1 MKRRSLLWL
10 GVAASFIANAQTD
23 TLVTRLS
30 EVRVVG
36 VKQTADTDFSTVTQ
50 ITAKEIDRLNIL
62 TMKDASDVVP
72 NFYIPNYG
80 SRITSSIYVRGL
92 GARIDQPVVGLN
104 VDNVPI
110 LNKDNYDFDLFDI
123 DKIEVFRGAQSIL
136 NGRNTMAGQVNIS
149 TVNPWRFQGVRTM
162 LELANGHSLKV
173 GAGGYMK
180 QGTSFASALTAYFT
194 KSDGFFRNAYDGKK
208 LDTERQGCLRWKA
221 AFHPSSNSSVM
232 NVASL
237 SLSRQGG
244 YPYRS
249 ISSGVIAHDDTCY
262 YRRNAFTDGLTVG
275 WTGKRVLV
283 TSVTSFQYIDDDM
296 TLDQDFLPLPYFTL
310 TQKRHEYAVTED
322 LYAKGTR
329 GSITW
334 LGGVFGFYKD
344 MDMHAPVTF
353 KEHGVANLIEKHP
366 NDMNPNYP
374 IRWDERAFV
383 LGSDFDVVTK
393 GMALYQQS
401 SLKSGNW
408 DFELGLRL
416 DVERSALHYRSN
428 CNTGYTT
435 YHILPDGSSE
445 VYSHNPVVIDQ
456 SGDLSRTFV
465 QFIPKIAVG
474 YDLGAP
480 GRLYGNIAKGYKS
493 GGYNTQMFSDVL
505 QQKIMGMMGLTEKY
519 DVDDIVSY
527 QPEKSWNFEV
537 GGNFS
542 FLDSRLSLNSSL
554 FFFLCTDQQLTT
566 FPDGLTTG
574 RIMTNAGRTRSLGVE
589 LSADYS
595 PLAGLMLRG
604 SYGYT
609 NAKFLNYDN
618 GKENL
623 KGKYLPYAPQN
634 TVFLSANYV
643 FPCKIGG
650 FEPSLNISGRG
661 VGNIYWDDANT
672 VSQPFYATLAVSA
685 AIDNGKVSLRLWGEN
700 ITSTRYDT
708 FYFVSMGNA
717 FVQQANPCTFGATF
731 RYVFNSGLKGKA
743 CL

>member
-1 MKRRSLLWL
+1 MVVASL
-10 GVAASFIANAQTD
+10 AHAQTD
-23 TLVTRLS
+23 TIVTRLD

-36 VKQTADTDFSTVTQ
+36 VKQVAETDLSTVTQ
-50 ITAKEIDRLNIL
+50 ISAREIDRLNIF

-72 NFYIPNYG
+72 NFYMPNYG
-80 SRITSSIYVRGL
+80 SRMTSSIYVRGL

-123 DKIEVFRGAQSIL
+123 EKIEVFRGAQSIL

-149 TVNPWRFQGVRTM
+149 TVNPWRYQGVRAM
-162 LELANGHSLKV
+162 LEMGNGHSLKAGV
-173 GAGGYMK
+173 GGYMK
-180 QGTSFASALTAYFT
+180 HNSSFASALTAYFT
-194 KSDGFFRNAYDGKK
+194 KTDGFFRNACDGKK
-208 LDTERQGCLRWKA
+208 LDTERQGYVRWKA
-221 AFHPSSNSSVM
+221 AFHPGSRSSVM

-249 ISSGVIAHDDTCY
+249 LSSGVIAHDDTCY

-296 TLDQDFLPLPYFTL
+296 TLDQDFLPQPYFTL
-310 TQKRHEYAVTED
+310 TQRRHEYVVTED

-329 GSITW
+329 GSLTW

-353 KEHGVANLIEKHP
+353 KEDGISNLIEKHP
-366 NDMNPNYP
+366 NEMNPNYP
-374 IRWDERAFV
+374 VRWDERSFV
-383 LGSDFDVVTK
+383 LGSDFDVITK
-393 GMALYQQS
+393 GIAVYQQS
-401 SLKSGNW
+401 SLKSGAW
-408 DFELGLRL
+408 DFELGLRF
-416 DVERSALHYRSN
+416 DVERSCLHYRSS

-435 YHILPDGSSE
+435 YHLLADGTRE

-456 SGDLSRTFV
+456 SGDLSRTFM
-465 QFIPKIAVG
+465 QFLPKIAVG
-474 YDLGAP
+474 YDLDGGDRIYA
-480 GRLYGNIAKGYKS
+480 NIAKGYKS

-527 QPEKSWNFEV
+527 RPEKSWNFEF

-542 FLDSRLSLNSSL
+542 FLDSRLNLTSAL
-554 FFFLCTDQQLTT
+554 FFILCTDQQLTT

-574 RIMTNAGRTRSLGVE
+574 RIMTNAGRTRSFGVE
-589 LSADYS
+589 LSMSYS
-595 PLAGLMLRG
+595 PTDALILRG

-609 NAKFLNYDN
+609 NARFLKYND
-618 GKENL
+618 GKQDL
-623 KGKYLPYAPQN
+623 KGKYLPYAPKN
-634 TVFLSANYV
+634 TVFLSADYS
-643 FPCKIGG
+643 FPCKVFG
-650 FEPSLNISGRG
+650 FVPSANVSVRG
-661 VGNIYWDDANT
+661 VGDICWDDENT
-672 VSQPFYATLAVSA
+672 VKQPFYTTLAASA
-685 AIDNGKVSLRLWGEN
+685 AIENGNVSLRLWAEN

-717 FVQQANPCTFGATF
+717 FVQQANPCMFGATL
-731 RYVFNSGLKGKA
+731 RYVL
-743 CL
+743 